1 MSDIPVRICPVF
13 PFKRNG
19 ILWIYHKIYILQV
32 SYSIPVRDMKCKYC
46 GSEKLVKDGKVK
58 SKQVFKCKDC
68 RRRFYLNGK
77 FAKMRTSKNLIV
89 TALNLYYD
97 GLSLRK
103 TQRNLKQIFGENVS
117 QVTILNWI
125 KKYSRLVKEYMITLV
140 PQLSGLW
147 HEDET
152 MLKCEGRSIW
162 FWEMIDEDTKFMVAS
177 HLSGTRTMEDTIA
190 IFRKGFEQSKVRP
203 RAVFVDG
210 SHVYSRAFNKVF
222 YTLRKDTRPELVQRV
237 GVRTRETNNI
247 VERLHGTLKD
257 RTKPMRGLKSFES
270 TKVILDGYA
279 IHYNCVRPH
288 QSLGGKTPAQA
299 ARMNAPS
306 NWKGLIEEA
315 TKHEAKLLINVMK
328 PIREKQGLKAVS
340 K

>member
-1 MSDIPVRICPVF
+1 M
-13 PFKRNG
+13 
-19 ILWIYHKIYILQV
+19 
-32 SYSIPVRDMKCKYC
+32 
-46 GSEKLVKDGKVK
+46 
-58 SKQVFKCKDC
+58 
-68 RRRFYLNGK
+68 NGK

-152 MLKCEGRSIW
+152 MIKCEGRSIW

-177 HLSGTRTMEDTIA
+177 HLSGTRTLEDTVA
-190 IFRKGFEQSKVRP
+190 IFKKGFVQSKVRP

-270 TKVILDGYA
+270 TKLLLEGYA
-279 IHYNCVRPH
+279 VHYNCVRPH

-299 ARMNAPS
+299 ARMNTPS

-315 TKHEAKLLINVMK
+315 TKHEAMLLVNAMN
-328 PIREKQGLKAVS
+328 PAQEKQGLKVVS
-340 K
+340 R

>member
-1 MSDIPVRICPVF
+1 M
-13 PFKRNG
+13 N
-19 ILWIYHKIYILQV
+19 
-32 SYSIPVRDMKCKYC
+32 CKYC
-46 GSEKLVKDGKVK
+46 HSENVIKKGIRHN
-58 SKQVFKCKDC
+58 KQTYKCKDC
-68 RRRFYLNGK
+68 GHIFVPNGK
-77 FAKMRTSKNLIV
+77 FSRMRNDKHIIV

-103 TQRNLKQIFGENVS
+103 TQRNLEQIFEEKVS

-125 KKYSRLVKEYMITLV
+125 KKYSRLAKEYMITLV

-152 MLKCEGRSIW
+152 MLQCEGRSIW

-177 HLSGTRTMEDTIA
+177 HLSGTRTFEDTVA
-190 IFRKGFEQSKVRP
+190 IFRKGFDQSKVRP
-203 RAVFVDG
+203 KAVFVDG
-210 SHVYSRAFNKVF
+210 SHVYHRAFNKVF
-222 YTLRKDTRPELVQRV
+222 YTMRKDTRPELVQRV

-257 RTKPMRGLKSFES
+257 RTKPMRGLKSYDS
-270 TKVILDGYA
+270 TKLLLEGYSV
-279 IHYNCVRPH
+279 HYNCVRPH
-288 QSLGGKTPAQA
+288 QTLGGKTPAQA
-299 ARMNAPS
+299 ARMDVPN

-315 TKHEAKLLINVMK
+315 TKHEAALLVNALK
-328 PIREKQGLKAVS
+328 PTGEKEGLKVVS

>member
-1 MSDIPVRICPVF
+1 M
-13 PFKRNG
+13 N
-19 ILWIYHKIYILQV
+19 
-32 SYSIPVRDMKCKYC
+32 CKYC
-46 GSEKLVKDGKVK
+46 NSENVIKKGVRHGK
-58 SKQVFKCKDC
+58 QTYKCKDC
-68 RRRFYLNGK
+68 GHIFVPNGK
-77 FAKMRTSKNLIV
+77 FSRMRNDKHIIV

-103 TQRNLKQIFGENVS
+103 TQRNLEQIFGEKIS

-152 MLKCEGRSIW
+152 VLKCEGRSIW
-162 FWEMIDEDTKFMVAS
+162 FWEMIDEDTKFLVAS
-177 HLSGTRTMEDTIA
+177 HLSGTRTFEDTVA
-190 IFRKGFEQSKVRP
+190 IFKKGFDQSKVRP
-203 RAVFVDG
+203 KAVFVDG

-257 RTKPMRGLKSFES
+257 RTKPMRGLKSYES
-270 TKVILDGYA
+270 TRLLLEGYSV
-279 IHYNCVRPH
+279 HYNCVRPH
-288 QSLGGKTPAQA
+288 QSLGGKTPAEA
-299 ARMNAPS
+299 ARMEVPN

-315 TKHEAKLLINVMK
+315 TKHEANLLVNALKLK
-328 PIREKQGLKAVS
+328 QEKDGLKVAS

>member
-1 MSDIPVRICPVF
+1 
-13 PFKRNG
+13 
-19 ILWIYHKIYILQV
+19 
-32 SYSIPVRDMKCKYC
+32 
-46 GSEKLVKDGKVK
+46 VKDGKVK
-58 SKQVFKCKDC
+58 RKQVFKCKDC
-68 RRRFYLNGK
+68 KRRFYLNGK
-77 FAKMRTSKNLIV
+77 FAKMRKGKNLIV

-152 MLKCEGRSIW
+152 MIKCEGRSIW

-177 HLSGTRTMEDTIA
+177 HLSGTRTLEDTIA
-190 IFRKGFEQSKVRP
+190 IFKKGFEQSKVRP
-203 RAVFVDG
+203 QAVFVDG

-257 RTKPMRGLKSFES
+257 RTKPMRGFKSFES
-270 TKVILDGYA
+270 TKAILEGYTV
-279 IHYNCVRPH
+279 HYNCVRPH
-288 QSLGGKTPAQA
+288 QSLGGKTPSQA

-328 PIREKQGLKAVS
+328 PIQEKQGLEVVS

>member
-1 MSDIPVRICPVF
+1 M
-13 PFKRNG
+13 
-19 ILWIYHKIYILQV
+19 Q
-32 SYSIPVRDMKCKYC
+32 CKYC
-46 GSEKLVKDGKVK
+46 GSEKLMKDGKVK
-58 SKQVFKCKDC
+58 GKQVYKCKEC
-68 RRRFYLNGK
+68 KKRFYMNGK
-77 FAKMRTSKNLIV
+77 FAKMRTNKNLIV

-103 TQRNLKQIFGENVS
+103 TQRNLEQIYGEKIS

-125 KKYSRLVKEYMITLV
+125 RKYSKLVKDYVMALV

-152 MLKCEGRSIW
+152 MIQCEGRSIW

-177 HLSGTRTMEDTIA
+177 HLSGTRTLEDTIA
-190 IFRKGFEQSKVRP
+190 IFKKGFEQSKVRP
-203 RAVFVDG
+203 KVVFVDG
-210 SHVYSRAFNKVF
+210 SLVYSRAFNKVF

-270 TKVILDGYA
+270 TKLILEGYTV
-279 IHYNCVRPH
+279 HYNCVRPH

-299 ARMNAPS
+299 SRMNAPS

-315 TKHEAKLLINVMK
+315 TKHEAKLLVNAMK
-328 PIREKQGLKAVS
+328 PIQEKQGLKVVS

>member
-1 MSDIPVRICPVF
+1 MA
-13 PFKRNG
+13 
-19 ILWIYHKIYILQV
+19 
-32 SYSIPVRDMKCKYC
+32 CKYC
-46 GSEKLVKDGKVK
+46 HSENVIKKGIRHN
-58 SKQVFKCKDC
+58 KQTYKCKDC
-68 RRRFYLNGK
+68 GHIFVPNGK
-77 FAKMRTSKNLIV
+77 FSRMRNNKNVIV
-89 TALNLYYD
+89 AGLNLYYD

-103 TQRNLKQIFGENVS
+103 TQRNLEQIFGEKIS

-152 MLKCEGRSIW
+152 MIQCEGRSIW

-177 HLSGTRTMEDTIA
+177 HLSGTRTFEDTVA
-190 IFRKGFEQSKVRP
+190 IFKKGFDQSKVRP
-203 RAVFVDG
+203 KAVFVDG
-210 SHVYSRAFNKVF
+210 SHVYHRAFNKVF
-222 YTLRKDTRPELVQRV
+222 YTMRKDTRPELVQRV

-257 RTKPMRGLKSFES
+257 RTKPMRGLKSYES
-270 TKVILDGYA
+270 TKLLLEGYSV
-279 IHYNCVRPH
+279 HYNCVRPH
-288 QSLGGKTPAQA
+288 QTLSGKTPAQA
-299 ARMNAPS
+299 ARMQVAN

-315 TKHEAKLLINVMK
+315 TKHEAILLVNALEPK
-328 PIREKQGLKAVS
+328 EEKDGLKVAS